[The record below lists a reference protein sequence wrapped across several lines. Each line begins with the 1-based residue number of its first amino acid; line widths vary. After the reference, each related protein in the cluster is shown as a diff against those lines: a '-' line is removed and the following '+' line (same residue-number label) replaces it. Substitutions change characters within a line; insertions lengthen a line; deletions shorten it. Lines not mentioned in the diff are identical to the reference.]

1 MKHTPLEDPSL
12 SRGAA
17 LSLALAKELAQ
28 LFQTVCQKACFAQ
41 MASMAQQ
48 YGLRQ
53 TTLPVK
59 LLQVTFQAAVSP
71 AWTAYHQSRV

>member
-48 YGLRQ
+48 HGLQR
-53 TTLPVK
+53 TTLPAK
-59 LLQVTFQAAVSP
+59 LLQVTFQVAIIP
-71 AWTAYHQSRV
+71 AWTAQHQPRV